1 MGDGRSLDRNFI
13 SGALDAQQY
22 HLWIQDNL
30 QLLESIILKAIFT
43 VRHFFFSLNVLFPQ
57 SICHQYE

>member
-1 MGDGRSLDRNFI
+1 MGDGRPLDRNFI

-43 VRHFFFSLNVLFPQ
+43 VRHFFFLERAFSTKHLS
-57 SICHQYE
+57 SI

>member
-1 MGDGRSLDRNFI
+1 MGDGRPLDRNFI

-43 VRHFFFSLNVLFPQ
+43 VRHFFFP
-57 SICHQYE
+57 